1 MNKIM
6 IECEHQGWGVVGC
19 TSCKPPAALSGAR
32 LARCPRPAREKVTK
46 LIQMDKKYS
55 NPYTMVGA
63 GEGGVSAWRQVGIRR
78 EVGSRSK

>member
-32 LARCPRPAREKVTK
+32 LARSPRPAREKVTE
-46 LIQMDKKYS
+46 LIQMDKK
-55 NPYTMVGA
+55 
-63 GEGGVSAWRQVGIRR
+63 
-78 EVGSRSK
+78 